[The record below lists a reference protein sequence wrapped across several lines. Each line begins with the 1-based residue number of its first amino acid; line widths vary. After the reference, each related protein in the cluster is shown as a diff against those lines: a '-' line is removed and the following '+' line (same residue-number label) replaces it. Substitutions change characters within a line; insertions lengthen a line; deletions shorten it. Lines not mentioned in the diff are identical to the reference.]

1 MLKKTSPTI
10 KISVILPIYN
20 GEQYLLE
27 AIQSVTSQNFS
38 ITEILIVDDGST
50 DGTSRL
56 IKQLDIDIPIR
67 YFYQENKGPAF
78 ARNVGIKNATGD
90 WLCFIDS
97 DDIWPHDKIK
107 STLEFLKHNSEVDVL
122 WGMTKFFFESKELKS
137 KYLRSEIA
145 EDPLFNT
152 YLGAAFFRKDVFDKV
167 GNFDIT
173 LKYCEDLDWYLRALE
188 KKIRLVKTSN
198 IGLLYR
204 IHSNNSTHD
213 HFSLNRNLIR
223 MLRNKINRK

>member
-1 MLKKTSPTI
+1 MLKKISPTI

-204 IHSNNSTHD
+204 IHSNNSTHMNFILITFAR
-213 HFSLNRNLIR
+213 FS
-223 MLRNKINRK
+223 